1 MLAGRICG
9 KGGGYTMSN
18 GDYFFRVFKEN
29 LITYTYIME
38 DKKYVY

>member
-9 KGGGYTMSN
+9 KGGGYIMSN
-18 GDYFFRVFKEN
+18 GDYFFKVFKEN
-29 LITYTYIME
+29 LITYTME